1 MTDEASPRERLRD
14 QLRDGLDAREAAGLL
29 RTLVTPRGVDLTSND
44 TLDFARD
51 PWLIARVT
59 ATMAELGVGAGA
71 SRLLRGH
78 SAFAAAVE
86 ARLAAFS
93 GREAALLFPSGYQA
107 NATVIPALMGPFD
120 AVFSDAS
127 NHASI
132 IDGVRLSGARKHL
145 FPHGDLA
152 ELEAGLRDVGGRR
165 RLIVV
170 ESLYSMDGDRAPLTA
185 ICELAERYDALVM
198 VDEAHATG
206 LFGPRGSGLV
216 EAAGL
221 SDRVAFT
228 LHTGGKA
235 LGVGGAWVAGDAELV
250 AHLVNHCRGFI
261 YTTAPVTPIVAG
273 LDAALELLAR
283 SPERVVHMHRMAE
296 RLRGHLRAAG
306 LDLGLAQ
313 DHIVPVMAHTPARAV
328 SLAEALVEDGFD
340 VRAVR
345 PPTVPDGRS
354 LIRLSVRSSLDSA
367 TIDRLAERV
376 AAHFADAANVAHV
389 ARRPA

>member
-1 MTDEASPRERLRD
+1 VNPPRPRERLRA
-14 QLRDGLDAREAAGLL
+14 QLRAGLDARQAEGLL

-44 TLDFARD
+44 ALDFAHD
-51 PWLIARVT
+51 PWLLGRV
-59 ATMAELGVGAGA
+59 AAAVMKLGVGSGA

-78 SAFAAAVE
+78 SELLATVE

-107 NATVIPALMGPFD
+107 NATVIPALVGPED
-120 AVFSDAS
+120 AVFSDAA

-132 IDGVRLSGARKHL
+132 IDGVRLSGARKHI
-145 FPHGDLA
+145 FAHGDA
-152 ELEAGLRDVGGRR
+152 GALESSLREASGRR

-170 ESLYSMDGDRAPLTA
+170 ESLYSMDGDRAPLAA
-185 ICELAERYDALVM
+185 ICDLAERYDALVM

-221 SDRVAFT
+221 SERVAFT

-235 LGVGGAWVAGDAELV
+235 LGVGGAWVAGDAELIT
-250 AHLVNHCRGFI
+250 HLVNHCRGFI
-261 YTTAPVTPIVAG
+261 YTTAPVTPLVAG
-273 LDAALELLAR
+273 LDAALELLAG
-283 SPERVVHMHRMAE
+283 SPERVVAVHSLAE
-296 RLRGHLRAAG
+296 RLRRRLRAAG
-306 LDLGLAQ
+306 LDLGRAQ

-328 SLAEALVEDGFD
+328 SLAEALAGDGFD

-345 PPTVPDGRS
+345 PPTVPAGGA
-354 LIRLSVRSSLDSA
+354 LLRLCVRASLDVA

-376 AAHFADAANVAHV
+376 AAHFA
-389 ARRPA
+389 RIPA